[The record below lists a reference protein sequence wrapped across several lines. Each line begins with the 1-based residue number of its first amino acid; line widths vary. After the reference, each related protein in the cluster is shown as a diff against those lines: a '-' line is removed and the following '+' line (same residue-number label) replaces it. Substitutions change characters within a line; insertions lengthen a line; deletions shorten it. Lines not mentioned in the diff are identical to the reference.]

1 MSVHPHV
8 SMIGIGTNDLAHSV
22 AFYEALG
29 WKRSTA
35 STETMIFMVLANL
48 CLGLHPIE
56 MLAADAGVE
65 VEGSGFRAV
74 TFAHNV
80 GSPEDVDAVFAD
92 AVAAGAK
99 AVKTPEKVHWGGY
112 SGYFADPD
120 GNLWEIAHNPFVE
133 LRGDGTMV
141 LPE

>member
-1 MSVHPHV
+1 
-8 SMIGIGTNDLAHSV
+8 MIGIGTSDLARSV

-29 WKRSTA
+29 WKRSSA
-35 STETMIFMVLANL
+35 STENMVFMFLTNL
-48 CLGLHPIE
+48 CLGLHPRE
-56 MLAADAGVE
+56 MLAADAGVSDD
-65 VEGSGFRAV
+65 GSGFRAV

-80 GSPEDVDAVFAD
+80 GSVEEVDAVFAI
-92 AVAAGAK
+92 AVEAGAK

-120 GNLWEIAHNPFVE
+120 GNLWEVAHNPFVE
-133 LRGDGTMV
+133 LRDDGTMV